1 MQPYQLDST
10 DWIKQELA
18 GLLGEQ
24 VTRDINDIIRLYSLY
39 DGDGQRW
46 QVETKGLDYTPT
58 VKVTNIIAELIGK
71 EARYM
76 MGVEP
81 ELHIVPKEKD
91 NQAAQAN
98 ADVIGSWLTALLE
111 EQKWSKKLLDAAKD
125 CFIGKRVA
133 LKLTGKRG
141 GRLGIQFRPSL
152 EFVFDTDPEDVDRL
166 TKVIFFYHTNESTDR
181 LKQRIWRQ
189 KYELRDGRC
198 YLTEGL
204 YDGTGRTISETHSDE
219 NTGLDFIPVYVIIND
234 GLTGDMTG
242 KSDVE
247 RLWDNQDDYNRL
259 KSDDRDALKFN
270 MFPQRVFRD
279 ANQETMDRVKIAP
292 GATIDAQTD
301 PSSDHQVD
309 AKILEAQFSYNERIE
324 NALNRDKNDMYSL
337 LSVPNVSLEQL
348 KGFAASGKAMKA
360 LYWELTTRCEE
371 KWNEW
376 DAALRWMVQALVK
389 MAGAYGTD
397 SLPALDFTVSI
408 DHRYPIA
415 DDEDA
420 ERTLDLQEVSQQARS
435 RKCYMRKW
443 HPNEDSDSELAQIVS
458 EQKMLGD
465 GFEQRVESEL
475 EISNQL

>member
-1 MQPYQLDST
+1 
-10 DWIKQELA
+10 
-18 GLLGEQ
+18 
-24 VTRDINDIIRLYSLY
+24 
-39 DGDGQRW
+39 
-46 QVETKGLDYTPT
+46 
-58 VKVTNIIAELIGK
+58 
-71 EARYM
+71 
-76 MGVEP
+76 
-81 ELHIVPKEKD
+81 
-91 NQAAQAN
+91 
-98 ADVIGSWLTALLE
+98 
-111 EQKWSKKLLDAAKD
+111 
-125 CFIGKRVA
+125 
-133 LKLTGKRG
+133 
-141 GRLGIQFRPSL
+141 
-152 EFVFDTDPEDVDRL
+152 
-166 TKVIFFYHTNESTDR
+166 
-181 LKQRIWRQ
+181 
-189 KYELRDGRC
+189 
-198 YLTEGL
+198 
-204 YDGTGRTISETHSDE
+204 
-219 NTGLDFIPVYVIIND
+219 
-234 GLTGDMTG
+234 MTG

-292 GATIDAQTD
+292 GAIIDAQTD

-389 MAGAYGTD
+389 MAGVYGTD
-397 SLPALDFTVSI
+397 SLPVLDFTVSI

-458 EQKMLGD
+458 EQKMLDD
-465 GFEQRVESEL
+465 GFEDGIRAEMVESKL
-475 EISNQL
+475 E

>member
-1 MQPYQLDST
+1 
-10 DWIKQELA
+10 
-18 GLLGEQ
+18 
-24 VTRDINDIIRLYSLY
+24 
-39 DGDGQRW
+39 
-46 QVETKGLDYTPT
+46 
-58 VKVTNIIAELIGK
+58 
-71 EARYM
+71 
-76 MGVEP
+76 
-81 ELHIVPKEKD
+81 
-91 NQAAQAN
+91 
-98 ADVIGSWLTALLE
+98 
-111 EQKWSKKLLDAAKD
+111 
-125 CFIGKRVA
+125 
-133 LKLTGKRG
+133 
-141 GRLGIQFRPSL
+141 
-152 EFVFDTDPEDVDRL
+152 
-166 TKVIFFYHTNESTDR
+166 
-181 LKQRIWRQ
+181 
-189 KYELRDGRC
+189 
-198 YLTEGL
+198 
-204 YDGTGRTISETHSDE
+204 
-219 NTGLDFIPVYVIIND
+219 
-234 GLTGDMTG
+234 
-242 KSDVE
+242 
-247 RLWDNQDDYNRL
+247 
-259 KSDDRDALKFN
+259 

-292 GATIDAQTD
+292 GAIIDAQTD

-389 MAGAYGTD
+389 MAGVYGAG

-458 EQKMLGD
+458 EQKMLDD

>member
-46 QVETKGLDYTPT
+46 RVETKGLDYTPT

-81 ELHIVPKEKD
+81 ELHIVPKEMDSK
-91 NQAAQAN
+91 AARAN
-98 ADVIGSWLTALLE
+98 ADIIGDWLTALLE

-133 LKLTGKRG
+133 LKLTGRRG
-141 GRLGIQFRPSL
+141 GKLGIQFRPSL
-152 EFVFDTDPEDVDRL
+152 EFVYDTDPENVDRL

-247 RLWDNQDDYNRL
+247 RLWDNQD
-259 KSDDRDALKFN
+259 
-270 MFPQRVFRD
+270 

-292 GATIDAQTD
+292 GAIIDAQTD

-389 MAGAYGTD
+389 MAGVYGTD
-397 SLPALDFTVSI
+397 SLPVLDFTVSI

-435 RKCYMRKW
+435 RKSYLEKW
-443 HPNEDSDSELAQIVS
+443 QPDADGNAELAQIAA
-458 EQKMLGD
+458 EQKMLDD
-465 GFEQRVESEL
+465 GFDAAIQAETVATKL
-475 EISNQL
+475 E

>member
-1 MQPYQLDST
+1 M
-10 DWIKQELA
+10 
-18 GLLGEQ
+18 
-24 VTRDINDIIRLYSLY
+24 
-39 DGDGQRW
+39 
-46 QVETKGLDYTPT
+46 
-58 VKVTNIIAELIGK
+58 
-71 EARYM
+71 
-76 MGVEP
+76 
-81 ELHIVPKEKD
+81 
-91 NQAAQAN
+91 
-98 ADVIGSWLTALLE
+98 
-111 EQKWSKKLLDAAKD
+111 
-125 CFIGKRVA
+125 
-133 LKLTGKRG
+133 
-141 GRLGIQFRPSL
+141 
-152 EFVFDTDPEDVDRL
+152 
-166 TKVIFFYHTNESTDR
+166 
-181 LKQRIWRQ
+181 
-189 KYELRDGRC
+189 
-198 YLTEGL
+198 
-204 YDGTGRTISETHSDE
+204 
-219 NTGLDFIPVYVIIND
+219 
-234 GLTGDMTG
+234 TGDMTG

-292 GATIDAQTD
+292 GAIIDAQTD

-458 EQKMLGD
+458 EQKMLDD
-465 GFEQRVESEL
+465 GFEDGIRAEMVESKL
-475 EISNQL
+475 E

>member
-1 MQPYQLDST
+1 MT
-10 DWIKQELA
+10 A
-18 GLLGEQ
+18 
-24 VTRDINDIIRLYSLY
+24 R
-39 DGDGQRW
+39 DGQSARP
-46 QVETKGLDYTPT
+46 TATRTRGLTSS
-58 VKVTNIIAELIGK
+58 
-71 EARYM
+71 R
-76 MGVEP
+76 
-81 ELHIVPKEKD
+81 
-91 NQAAQAN
+91 
-98 ADVIGSWLTALLE
+98 S
-111 EQKWSKKLLDAAKD
+111 
-125 CFIGKRVA
+125 
-133 LKLTGKRG
+133 
-141 GRLGIQFRPSL
+141 
-152 EFVFDTDPEDVDRL
+152 
-166 TKVIFFYHTNESTDR
+166 
-181 LKQRIWRQ
+181 
-189 KYELRDGRC
+189 
-198 YLTEGL
+198 
-204 YDGTGRTISETHSDE
+204 
-219 NTGLDFIPVYVIIND
+219 YVIIND

-292 GATIDAQTD
+292 GAIIDAQTD

-389 MAGAYGTD
+389 MASAYGTD

-458 EQKMLGD
+458 EQKMLDD
-465 GFEQRVESEL
+465 GFEDGIRAEMVESKL
-475 EISNQL
+475 E